1 MTQRQTITSG
11 SPFEAKVGY
20 ARAVRVG
27 NQVFVAG
34 TVGRD
39 PETNLIPDSVA
50 EQCANA
56 LAIIAQAL
64 AEAGASFADVVRV
77 VYYLPDRHD
86 FEACWPALKQAF
98 GAHPPAATMV
108 QAGLIDPAM
117 KIEIEVTAVVGGN
130 GLP

>member
-1 MTQRQTITSG
+1 MSQPRQHITSG

-27 NQVFVAG
+27 DMVFVAG

-39 PETNLIPDSVA
+39 PVTNLVPDAVV
-50 EQCANA
+50 EQCRNA
-56 LAIIAQAL
+56 LAIIATAL
-64 AEAGASFADVVRV
+64 ADAGASFADVVRV

-86 FEACWPALKQAF
+86 FEACWPLLKDAF

-117 KIEIEVTAVVGGN
+117 KIEIEVTAVVG
-130 GLP
+130 P